1 MIPLIF
7 TRAASKVGGTF
18 STSDTDARVFTV
30 HFALFHRLQVPQLR
44 QRFIGLLFLYSPH
57 MNLMQP
63 LSIFSQEISGS
74 VFPRFS
80 MSWVTSWAF
89 RSLITFFLPMRNNC
103 GTANTDETTFDGK
116 LLIICNIEIAV
127 GAEGRVDT
135 ASIYQYINRS
145 VRWYIV

>member
-1 MIPLIF
+1 
-7 TRAASKVGGTF
+7 
-18 STSDTDARVFTV
+18 
-30 HFALFHRLQVPQLR
+30 
-44 QRFIGLLFLYSPH
+44 

-135 ASIYQYINRS
+135 ASIHQQ
-145 VRWYIV
+145 VCQVVHCLTDVVELIVMEKKYKHISIFTVHR